1 MTEKENETIIFE
13 ELVIPEKYSNADL
26 KICQYL
32 RLHMKLICWRFH
44 IKTPFTF
51 WDMRTWDMWKVCLQT
66 YRNNQIC

>member
-32 RLHMKLICWRFH
+32 RLHMKLIC
-44 IKTPFTF
+44 
-51 WDMRTWDMWKVCLQT
+51 
-66 YRNNQIC
+66 